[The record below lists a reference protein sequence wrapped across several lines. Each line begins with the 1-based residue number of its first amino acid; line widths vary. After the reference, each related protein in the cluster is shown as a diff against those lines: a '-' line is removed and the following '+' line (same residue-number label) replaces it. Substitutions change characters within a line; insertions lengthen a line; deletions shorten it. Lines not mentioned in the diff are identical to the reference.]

1 MRSSEHGWR
10 CASMHD
16 PAGRRGIWFRESPG
30 VVELCAG
37 REGDDWYAR
46 IAVGDTVSREQV
58 ASLLDCVAVGAW
70 MLSEQEE
77 GSTGR

>member
-1 MRSSEHGWR
+1 MRSSQPGWQ

-16 PAGRRGIWFRESPG
+16 PAGRRGIWFRESAG

-46 IAVGDTVSREQV
+46 LAVGDTLSGAQIAAILECL
-58 ASLLDCVAVGAW
+58 SVGAW
-70 MLSEQEE
+70 MLSEQED
-77 GSTGR
+77 RP